1 MYSQSPPA
9 DSVALTPLTAWLDL
23 SLGRCLLRRLG
34 PEASGVPGWSVSPRD
49 ALGRLGI
56 TPQPNAA
63 ADVATRQAEAD
74 DLLVRTRSI
83 LPVRIAQVAET
94 FALSDTE
101 LRLLCLVLAPEL
113 DGRYSTVIGVLQDD
127 LHHRRPGL
135 TLLAELMP
143 QPTTVWDLR
152 CTAYASM
159 VTAGLLRPDT
169 TTGAPTV
176 DAGIAPADAVVAHL
190 LAPSA
195 DKAAVAIGARYRPPG
210 GDIELSAEETE
221 MARRLRRHTV
231 VRLADAGS
239 WFERLAASIDV
250 PLIIGDL
257 TTVEA
262 RGDAVADWTVLS
274 RLTHSGLMLRGAG
287 PSEHHWLITA
297 SETVRLVAADSDL
310 LTGLLLRAPVVT
322 STQRARWWSSA
333 ATRGGLDLGPADI
346 RRLAATSLIDPEQMD
361 RILATTPCADGE
373 SHVAQVQRA
382 ARDLSRTG
390 LPPGVRQVEPVYGWN
405 DIVLAEERK
414 HLLKAIPAHVLHA
427 GRVLQEWGFAGR
439 LPYGH
444 GVVAL
449 FAGPSGTGKTM
460 AAQIIA
466 RELGVDL
473 FHIDLSKTISKYIG
487 ETEKNLEA
495 VFDAAERAGAV
506 LLFDEADA
514 LFGKRTEVKDA
525 HDRHAN
531 VEVSYLLQ
539 RMESFRGLAILTSN
553 VKQNID
559 GAFVRRLRFVVDF
572 TMPTAAERRSIWR
585 KAFPGDAPLARE
597 VDIDPLANRLAI
609 PGGSIQNIALHAA
622 FLAAPSGD
630 PISPDAVLAATRREL
645 HKIGML
651 SAERDLPK
659 QPAVSS

>member
-1 MYSQSPPA
+1 MYPPSPPV

-23 SLGRCLLRRLG
+23 SLGRCLLHRVG
-34 PEASGVPGWSVSPRD
+34 PGASGVPGWSVSPRD

-56 TPQPNAA
+56 APDAA

-74 DLLVRTRSI
+74 DMLIRTRSA
-83 LPVRIAQVAET
+83 LPARIARVAET
-94 FALSDTE
+94 FALRDSE
-101 LRLLCLVLAPEL
+101 LRLLLMVLAPEL

-127 LHHRRPGL
+127 LNRRRPGL

-143 QPTTVWDLR
+143 HPATAWDLR
-152 CTAYASM
+152 RTAYTSM
-159 VTAGLLRPDT
+159 VGAGLLRPDT
-169 TTGAPTV
+169 TVAPTV
-176 DAGIAPADAVVAHL
+176 DAGIAPACAVVAHL

-195 DKAAVAIGARYRPPG
+195 DEAAAATGARYRPPG
-210 GDIELSAEETE
+210 GDIELSAEETAVAE
-221 MARRLRRHTV
+221 RLRRHTV
-231 VRLADAGS
+231 VRLDDAGG
-239 WFERLAASIDV
+239 WFERVATSIDV

-257 TTVEA
+257 ATVEA
-262 RGDAVADWTVLS
+262 RDDAVADWSVLS
-274 RLTHSGLMLRGAG
+274 RLTDSGLMLLGAG
-287 PSEHHWLITA
+287 PAEHHRLVTA
-297 SETVRLVAADSDL
+297 TETIRLVATDSDL
-310 LTGLLLRAPVVT
+310 PTALPLRAPVVT
-322 STQRARWWSSA
+322 TAQRARWWSG
-333 ATRGGLDLGPADI
+333 ATTRAGLDLGPAGI
-346 RRLAATSLIDPEQMD
+346 RRLAATSLIDPEQME
-361 RILATTPCADGE
+361 RILATTRHVDGE
-373 SHVAQVQRA
+373 PQVVQVQRA

-414 HLLKAIPAHVLHA
+414 GLLKAIPAHVLHA
-427 GRVLQEWGFAGR
+427 GRVLHEWGFAGR

-444 GVVAL
+444 GVIAL

-473 FHIDLSKTISKYIG
+473 FHVDLSKTISKYIG

-514 LFGKRTEVKDA
+514 LFGKRTEIKDA

-531 VEVSYLLQ
+531 VEVAYLLQ

-572 TMPTAAERRSIWR
+572 TMPDAAERRSIWR
-585 KAFPGDAPLARE
+585 KAIPGDAPLAPGLDVRS
-597 VDIDPLANRLAI
+597 LANRLPI
-609 PGGSIQNIALHAA
+609 PGGSIQSIALHAA
-622 FLAAPSGD
+622 FLAASGGG
-630 PISPDAVLAATRREL
+630 PISPDSVLIATRREL
-645 HKIGML
+645 HKMGML
-651 SAERDLPK
+651 SAERDLAR
-659 QPAVSS
+659 QPAVPS